1 VRRVRAAAVT
11 LAIGAGGLALA
22 VLTPGVAVGKQS
34 PPKPHP
40 SERIEICHEGKK
52 LKVYPD
58 EFLEHLAH
66 GDLLGP
72 CPKG

>member
-1 VRRVRAAAVT
+1 VT

-40 SERIEICHEGKK
+40 SERIEVCHEGKTI
-52 LKVYPD
+52 KVYPG
-58 EFLEHLAH
+58 ELIEHLLH
-66 GDLLGP
+66 GDLIVP
-72 CPKG
+72 CPPG